1 MEWKFLATL
10 KGLDGQEQ
18 YIFLWLDIYGG
29 IRGFMDENLSNQE
42 ALIASYVAKGYN
54 NKKIS
59 QAMGVSRSTVNAC
72 FIRYYVRLGYKD
84 QTNPRTRLAVWY
96 AEKRRV

>member
-1 MEWKFLATL
+1 
-10 KGLDGQEQ
+10 
-18 YIFLWLDIYGG
+18 
-29 IRGFMDENLSNQE
+29 MDESLNNQE

-59 QAMGVSRSTVNAC
+59 QAMGVSRSTVMHVLSD
-72 FIRYYVRLGYKD
+72 IYVRLGYKD